1 VDSSAAFL
9 EFVRAH
15 GDKAYNFAFR
25 LAGNEADARD
35 LVQEA
40 LARAYEHRDDYDPE
54 RPFDSWLLR
63 ILQNIFLDGVRR
75 LERRH
80 TVSLDQPAPG
90 SESSWEEL
98 LPERAPGPEDVMIR
112 RETDALVQRALNSLP
127 VHYRSAVILSDMEG
141 CSYERIAAIMDC
153 PLGTV
158 RSRIHQGRALM
169 RKAFET
175 FDGGRPA

>member
-1 VDSSAAFL
+1 
-9 EFVRAH
+9 
-15 GDKAYNFAFR
+15 
-25 LAGNEADARD
+25 
-35 LVQEA
+35 
-40 LARAYEHRDDYDPE
+40 
-54 RPFDSWLLR
+54 
-63 ILQNIFLDGVRR
+63 
-75 LERRH
+75 
-80 TVSLDQPAPG
+80 
-90 SESSWEEL
+90 
-98 LPERAPGPEDVMIR
+98 MIR